1 MIWSPFSTWSR
12 GKTGSVLAAFAAVI
26 AVGSTVAASVG
37 EGGGSQATGTPGT
50 PESDGS
56 PLPTELSGQ
65 VESIATDPGTY
76 DPTILTKFISGR
88 GFIANQGAPA
98 GVDADLVEFSGQ
110 TCVSPN
116 AVSGGTWTVLFAPV
130 ELPDGALI
138 KQLAFY
144 GVDNDVTN
152 NIDVQLER
160 ADIAV
165 PVLPAVPSRTDQ
177 MVTDFTTAA
186 VSGVVAVD
194 SADNL
199 NEVAGSFT
207 PSGAAASDH
216 RFHVVRVQLTN
227 AAGANHILCGIE
239 VRYQV
244 PVASADAGSVF
255 HPITPVRAY
264 DSRVAGYPV
273 NGPIANFG
281 SRSIDVSSG
290 HDLSTGAVTLAN
302 AVPAGATAI
311 TYNLTTDQSTT
322 VGFVAIT
329 PGNADSF
336 AASAINLNGTPLA
349 NGGTVQIAG
358 DRTVKVWVGGG
369 GTTQVI
375 VDVTG
380 YYTSP
385 VFPNMAN

>member
-1 MIWSPFSTWSR
+1 MPRNPLSTWSHR
-12 GKTGSVLAAFAAVI
+12 KTGSVIVAFAAVI
-26 AVGSTVAASVG
+26 AVSTTVAASVG
-37 EGGGSQATGTPGT
+37 EGGGGQSSGTPGT
-50 PESDGS
+50 PENAGQH
-56 PLPTELSGQ
+56 LPTELSGR
-65 VESIATDPGTY
+65 VENIATDPGSY
-76 DPTILTKFISGR
+76 DPTVVTKFISGR
-88 GFIANQGAPA
+88 GFIATQGS
-98 GVDADLVEFSGQ
+98 GLDADLVEYSGQ

-116 AVSGGTWTVLFAPV
+116 SASTGIFVILWAPV
-130 ELPDGALI
+130 EIPDGALI
-138 KQLAFY
+138 KQVAFY
-144 GVDNDVTN
+144 G
-152 NIDVQLER
+152 IDSDATDIDIQLQR

-165 PVLPAVPSRTDQ
+165 PVLPAVPTRTDQ
-177 MVTDFTTAA
+177 LVTEFTTGG

-207 PSGAAASDH
+207 PSGSAVTDH
-216 RFHVVRVQLTN
+216 RFHVLRVQLTK
-227 AAGANHILCGIE
+227 AAAANHILCGIE

-244 PVASADAGSVF
+244 PVASADAVSVF

-281 SRSIDVSSG
+281 SRVIDVSSG
-290 HDLSTGAVTLAN
+290 HDLATGAVTLAN

-311 TYNLTTDQSTT
+311 TYNLTTDQSTV

-329 PGNADSF
+329 PGNADAF

-349 NGGTVQIAG
+349 NGGTVQLAG

-385 VFPNMAN
+385 VLPNMAN

>member
-1 MIWSPFSTWSR
+1 MIRKPFLTWSR
-12 GKTGSVLAAFAAVI
+12 RKSGSVFVAFAAVI
-26 AVGSTVAASVG
+26 AVTTTVAASVG
-37 EGGGSQATGTPGT
+37 EGGGGQSSGTPGT
-50 PESDGS
+50 PENASQQ
-56 PLPTELSGQ
+56 LPTELSGR
-65 VESIATDPGTY
+65 VENMATDPGAY
-76 DPTILTKFISGR
+76 DPTIVTKFISGR
-88 GFIANQGAPA
+88 GFVANQGASL
-98 GVDADLVEFSGQ
+98 DADMVEFSGQ

-116 AVSGGTWTVLFAPV
+116 ASSGGLSTFLFAPV

-144 GVDNDVTN
+144 GSDNDAAN
-152 NIDVQLER
+152 DIGIQLER

-165 PVLPAVPSRTDQ
+165 PALPGVPSRTDQ
-177 MVTDFTTAA
+177 VVTDFTTAG

-194 SADNL
+194 TTDNL
-199 NEVAGSFT
+199 DEVAGSF
-207 PSGAAASDH
+207 ASVGGTGNDH
-216 RFHVVRVQLTN
+216 RFHVVRVQLIN
-227 AAGANHILCGIE
+227 AAGADHVLCGIE

-244 PVASADAGSVF
+244 PVASADAGTVF

-281 SRSIDVSSG
+281 SRVIDVSSG
-290 HDLSTGAVTLAN
+290 HDLATGAVTLAN

-329 PGNADSF
+329 SGIADSF
-336 AASAINLNGTPLA
+336 AASTINLNGTPLA

-385 VFPNMAN
+385 VLPNMAN

>member
-1 MIWSPFSTWSR
+1 
-12 GKTGSVLAAFAAVI
+12 
-26 AVGSTVAASVG
+26 
-37 EGGGSQATGTPGT
+37 
-50 PESDGS
+50 
-56 PLPTELSGQ
+56 
-65 VESIATDPGTY
+65 
-76 DPTILTKFISGR
+76 
-88 GFIANQGAPA
+88 
-98 GVDADLVEFSGQ
+98 
-110 TCVSPN
+110 
-116 AVSGGTWTVLFAPV
+116 
-130 ELPDGALI
+130 
-138 KQLAFY
+138 
-144 GVDNDVTN
+144 
-152 NIDVQLER
+152 
-160 ADIAV
+160 
-165 PVLPAVPSRTDQ
+165 
-177 MVTDFTTAA
+177 
-186 VSGVVAVD
+186 
-194 SADNL
+194 
-199 NEVAGSFT
+199 VAGSFT
-207 PSGAAASDH
+207 PSGGTTTDH

-227 AAGANHILCGIE
+227 AAGVNHILCGIE

-281 SRSIDVSSG
+281 SRVIDVSSG

-302 AVPAGATAI
+302 AVPAGATAV

-322 VGFVAIT
+322 TGFVAIT
-329 PGNADSF
+329 PGNAPEF
-336 AASAINLNGTPLA
+336 AASAINLNGAPLA

-358 DRTVKVWVGGG
+358 DRTIKVWVGGG

>member
-1 MIWSPFSTWSR
+1 MI
-12 GKTGSVLAAFAAVI
+12 AAFAAVV
-26 AVGSTVAASVG
+26 AVGSTVAASAG
-37 EGGGSQATGTPGT
+37 EGGVSSEAQGAVGAPGT
-50 PESDGS
+50 PEGAGS
-56 PLPTELSGQ
+56 QLPTELSGGVQ
-65 VESIATDPGTY
+65 SIATDPGTY
-76 DPTILTKFISGR
+76 DPTIVTKFISGR
-88 GFIANQGAPA
+88 GFIANQGAP
-98 GVDADLVEFSGQ
+98 GSLDADLVEFSGQ

-116 AVSGGTWTVLFAPV
+116 AASGGTWTVLFAPV

-144 GVDNDVTN
+144 GVD
-152 NIDVQLER
+152 IELQR

-165 PVLPAVPSRTDQ
+165 AVLPAAPSRTDQ
-177 MVTDFTTAA
+177 MVTDFTTAG
-186 VSGVVAVD
+186 VTGVVAVD

-207 PSGAAASDH
+207 PSGSTTSDH

-227 AAGANHILCGIE
+227 AAGANHLLCGVE

-255 HPITPVRAY
+255 HPINPVRAY
-264 DSRVAGYPV
+264 DSRVAGYAV

-281 SRSIDVSSG
+281 SRVIDVSSG

-311 TYNLTTDQSTT
+311 TYNLTTDQSTAT
-322 VGFVAIT
+322 GFVAIT
-329 PGNADSF
+329 PGSASEF
-336 AASAINLNGTPLA
+336 AASAINLNGSPLA

-358 DRTVKVWVGGG
+358 DRTIKVWVGGG

-380 YYTSP
+380 YYASP
-385 VFPNMAN
+385 VLPNMAN